1 MVQIQQSIGA
11 HVEMRELL
19 DGRDTLRHALQC
31 QRCDAEHA
39 QVFAQLHK
47 VDWHVRQWIHRQI
60 QAHHPLSTAVYRH
73 RNHGKV
79 HALQIHV
86 LVRLILVLVRRDSH
100 SRCTVSTVDEAKQ
113 ETQILPAQL
122 IQPISFRVAGL
133 DESAS
138 KYTRR
143 TFGRRKWPVRAA
155 LI

>member
-1 MVQIQQSIGA
+1 MVQIQQPIGA

-19 DGRDTLRHALQC
+19 DSRDTLRHALERQG
-31 QRCDAEHA
+31 CDAEHA
-39 QVFAQLHK
+39 QVCTQLHK
-47 VDWHVRQWIHRQI
+47 VDGHVRQWIHRQI
-60 QAHHPLSTAVYRH
+60 KAHHPLGTAVHRH
-73 RNHGKV
+73 GNHGEV

-100 SRCTVSTVDEAKQ
+100 SRRTVSTVDEAKQ

-122 IQPISFRVAGL
+122 IQPIRFRVAGL